1 MVSSTF
7 PSTEHMKEG
16 GYTAMRAGTMGVEVA
31 TDTERGQ
38 DPFLLSPLVSLV
50 IWRSLEQYFSAS
62 VGFQGI
68 LMPFVA
74 LQI

>member
-38 DPFLLSPLVSLV
+38 DPFFLSPLVSLV
-50 IWRSLEQYFSAS
+50 I
-62 VGFQGI
+62 
-68 LMPFVA
+68 
-74 LQI
+74 